1 MEVFCVHTKILGKWS
16 IQSLKFYVES
26 AYGTEAVTKLFDD
39 INHIIITSLRSVQTV
54 IINDKHC
61 FEMYGYDILLDSNLK
76 PWLIE
81 INASPSLSTTTQK
94 DKELKMNLINDVYK
108 IVCPDDFT
116 DSEAKRNRRINTFR
130 QPWK

>member
-1 MEVFCVHTKILGKWS
+1 M
-16 IQSLKFYVES
+16 ES
-26 AYGTEAVTKLFDD
+26 AYGNEAMNKLFDD
-39 INHIIITSLRSVQTV
+39 INHIIITSLRAVQGV

-108 IVCPDDFT
+108 IVVPDDFT
-116 DSEAKRNRRINTFR
+116 DSDAKCI
-130 QPWK
+130 